1 MTCSTCGNVLAQ
13 DARFCPRCGAPSS
26 LQPQPGPAY
35 VPISAGLRDY
45 RVSRNL
51 QTLGTLWL
59 CYAALRA
66 LTGMVALLV
75 LHGIFGRHLGHSD
88 LNFGWSPFGRMWME
102 NLWPIAAFSL
112 ITSVACTVLTGYALH
127 TRQPW
132 GRILAIV
139 FSIFALFHFPLGTAL
154 GIYTLWVLAPRTS
167 GDEYAAIAYSQH
179 GA

>member
-1 MTCSTCGNVLAQ
+1 MSVTPRVASLHIDDGGGFRMTCSTCGNVLAQ

-66 LTGMVALLV
+66 LTGMVALPA
-75 LHGIFGRHLGHSD
+75 LG
-88 LNFGWSPFGRMWME
+88 
-102 NLWPIAAFSL
+102 AFRSEL
-112 ITSVACTVLTGYALH
+112 RLESVRPDVDGEPLADRG
-127 TRQPW
+127 
-132 GRILAIV
+132 ILAHYERRLHRSDRV
-139 FSIFALFHFPLGTAL
+139 CAAHTPTLGAHTCHRLQHLRTVPL
-154 GIYTLWVLAPRTS
+154 PSR
-167 GDEYAAIAYSQH
+167 H
-179 GA
+179 GAGNLHPVGAGAEDQRR